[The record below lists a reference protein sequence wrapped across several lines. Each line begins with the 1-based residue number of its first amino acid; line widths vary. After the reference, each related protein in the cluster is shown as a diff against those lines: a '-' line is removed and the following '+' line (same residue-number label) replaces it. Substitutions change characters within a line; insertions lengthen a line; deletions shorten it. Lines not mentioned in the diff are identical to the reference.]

1 MNKIVSF
8 ILLSFLFL
16 SNAYAATVEVKWV
29 KPDSYR
35 DIHHGEDFK
44 ESYREWLFYTFDK
57 HFTKLAK
64 ELPENQHLE
73 IEVLNVD
80 LAGDVHY
87 GGIDLIRIIVDRY
100 HPRMELRYV
109 LLDENKEKIQSEHAF
124 LKDTGFMHGVSLR
137 YKKSSLGYEKQMLD
151 TWFKKTF
158 LQGVN

>member
-1 MNKIVSF
+1 MNKLAGCF
-8 ILLSFLFL
+8 LLYFLCL
-16 SNAYAATVEVKWV
+16 SGAYAATVEVKWV

-44 ESYREWLFYTFDK
+44 ERYREWLFYTFDK
-57 HFTKLAK
+57 HFAKLAE
-64 ELPENQHLE
+64 ELPEKQHLE

-87 GGIDLIRIIVDRY
+87 GGIDLIRVIVDRY

-109 LLDENKEKIQSEHAF
+109 LLDENKEKIKSEHAF
-124 LKDTGFMHGVSLR
+124 LKDTGFMYSTSLR
-137 YKKSSLGYEKQMLD
+137 YKRSALGYEKKMID

-158 LQGVN
+158 LQ